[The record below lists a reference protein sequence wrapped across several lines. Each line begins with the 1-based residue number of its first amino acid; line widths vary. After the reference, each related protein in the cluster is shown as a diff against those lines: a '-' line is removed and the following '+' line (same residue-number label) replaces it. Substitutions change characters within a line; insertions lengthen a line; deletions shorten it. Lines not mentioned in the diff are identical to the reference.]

1 MTYAV
6 IRIRGTVNIRPDI
19 KETLRLLM
27 LTRANHCVLVK
38 DTPQARGMF
47 QKAKDYITWGELT
60 VDTAVLLLATRVE
73 MPGGARVTDK
83 TISASKKFPDS
94 KAYAKALADG
104 TASLK
109 DIGAKRVIRLAPPV
123 GGHGHVKRPYK
134 DKGALGYRGKK
145 INDLIAKMAGG
156 I

>member
-6 IRIRGTVNIRPDI
+6 IRIRGTVNVKPDV

-27 LTRANHCVLVK
+27 LTRANHCVLVRES
-38 DTPQARGMF
+38 PQAKGML
-47 QKAKDYITWGELT
+47 QKAKDYITWGEVT
-60 VDTAVLLLATRVE
+60 ADTAVLLLATRVE

-83 TISASKKFPDS
+83 TVSASKKFPDA
-94 KAYAKALADG
+94 KAYAKALAEG
-104 TASLK
+104 TASLR

-123 GGHGHVKRPYK
+123 GGHGKVKRPFK

-145 INDLIAKMAGG
+145 INDLISKMAGG
-156 I
+156 V